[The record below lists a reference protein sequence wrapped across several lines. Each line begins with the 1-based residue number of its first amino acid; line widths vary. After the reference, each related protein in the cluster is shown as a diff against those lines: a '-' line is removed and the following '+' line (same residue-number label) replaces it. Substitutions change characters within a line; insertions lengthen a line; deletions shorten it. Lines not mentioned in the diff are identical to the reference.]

1 MPKKLDGLVGV
12 ITGAGSGIGAAIARD
27 LGGAGMRLVLV
38 GRRLEPLAARAD
50 EVRAAGGEAVAVSA
64 DVRDYADVDRA
75 VRLALERW
83 GKIDVL
89 VPNAAVADFGPI
101 AQADPALLRDV
112 IQTNLLGVMF
122 AVRAALP
129 HMEARRSGHIV
140 IVSSA
145 SGRVTY
151 VGEPAYVASKHGTVA
166 FAECLRQEVAPI
178 GIRVSLVEPGLVETP
193 LIHVYPE
200 ANDLVPGVIALDPD
214 DIARAVRYVLEQPEN
229 VNVFEVLLRPTG
241 QLL

>member
-27 LGGAGMRLVLV
+27 LGSAGMRLVLV
-38 GRRLEPLAARAD
+38 GRRLEPLS
-50 EVRAAGGEAVAVSA
+50 ERAAEVEAKGGSAVAVSA
-64 DVRDYADVDRA
+64 DMRTYEDADRA
-75 VRLALERW
+75 IGVALERW
-83 GKIDVL
+83 GKVDVL
-89 VPNAAVADFGPI
+89 IPNAAIADYGPI

-112 IQTNLLGVMF
+112 VETNLIGVMF

-129 HMEARRSGHIV
+129 HMEARRSGHIA

-166 FAECLRQEVAPI
+166 FAECLRQEVAAT
-178 GIRVSLVEPGLVETP
+178 GIRVSLIEPGLVETP

-214 DIARAVRYVLEQPEN
+214 DIARAVRYVLEQPDN

>member
-1 MPKKLDGLVGV
+1 MLKKLDGLVGV

-27 LGGAGMRLVLV
+27 LGSAGMRLVLV
-38 GRRLEPLAARAD
+38 GRRLEPLA
-50 EVRAAGGEAVAVSA
+50 ERAAEVEARGGSAVAVSA
-64 DVRDYADVDRA
+64 DMRNYEDVDRA
-75 VRLALERW
+75 IGVALERW
-83 GKIDVL
+83 GKVDVL
-89 VPNAAVADFGPI
+89 IPNAAIADFGPI
-101 AQADPALLRDV
+101 ARADPGLLRDV
-112 IQTNLLGVMF
+112 VETNLIGVIF

-129 HMEARRSGHIV
+129 HMEERRSGHIA

-166 FAECLRQEVAPI
+166 FAECLRQEVAAT
-178 GIRVSLVEPGLVETP
+178 GIRVSLIEPGLVETP

-214 DIARAVRYVLEQPEN
+214 DIARAVRYVLEQPDN

>member
-1 MPKKLDGLVGV
+1 MRKKLDGLVGV

-27 LGGAGMRLVLV
+27 LGGSGMRLVLV
-38 GRRLEPLAARAD
+38 GRRQNLLDECAA
-50 EVRAAGGEAVAVSA
+50 EVRARGGDAVGISA
-64 DVRDYADVDRA
+64 DVRNFEEVEGA
-75 VRLALERW
+75 VGLALDRW
-83 GKIDVL
+83 GKVDVL

-101 AQADPALLRDV
+101 ARADPKLMRDV
-112 IQTNLLGVMF
+112 VETNLIGVMF

-129 HMEARRSGHIV
+129 CMEERRSGHIV

-166 FAECLRQEVAPI
+166 FADCLRQEVAPT
-178 GIRVSLVEPGLVETP
+178 GIRVSLIEPGLVETP

-214 DIARAVRYVLEQPEN
+214 DIASAVRYVLEQPDN

>member
-27 LGGAGMRLVLV
+27 LGSAGMRLVLV
-38 GRRLEPLAARAD
+38 GRRLEPLS
-50 EVRAAGGEAVAVSA
+50 ERAAEVEAKGGSAVAVSA
-64 DVRDYADVDRA
+64 DMRTYEDADRA
-75 VRLALERW
+75 IGVALERW
-83 GKIDVL
+83 GKVDVL
-89 VPNAAVADFGPI
+89 IPNAAIADYGPI

-112 IQTNLLGVMF
+112 VETNLIGVMF

-129 HMEARRSGHIV
+129 HMEARRSGHIA

-166 FAECLRQEVAPI
+166 FAECLRQEVAAT
-178 GIRVSLVEPGLVETP
+178 GIRVSLIEPGLVETP

-214 DIARAVRYVLEQPEN
+214 DIDRAVRYVLEQPDN

>member
-1 MPKKLDGLVGV
+1 MLKKLDGLVGV
-12 ITGAGSGIGAAIARD
+12 ITGAGTGIGAAIARD
-27 LGGAGMRLVLV
+27 LGSAGMRLVIV
-38 GRRLEPLAARAD
+38 GRRMEPLAECAAA
-50 EVRAAGGEAVAVSA
+50 VRASGGDALAVSA
-64 DVRDYADVDRA
+64 DVRDYAAVDRA
-75 VRLALERW
+75 VGLALERW
-83 GKIDVL
+83 DRLDIL

-101 AQADPALLRDV
+101 AQADPELLRDV
-112 IQTNLLGVMF
+112 VETNLLGVIF

-129 HMEARRSGHIV
+129 HMEARRAGHIV

-166 FAECLRQEVAPI
+166 FADCLRQEVAPV

-200 ANDLVPGVIALDPD
+200 ANDLVPGVLPLDPD
-214 DIARAVRYVLEQPEN
+214 DIARAVRYVVEQPDN
-229 VNVFEVLLRPTG
+229 VNVFEVMLRPTG

>member
-1 MPKKLDGLVGV
+1 MLKKLDGLVGV

-27 LGGAGMRLVLV
+27 LGSAGMRLVLV
-38 GRRLEPLAARAD
+38 GRRLEPLA
-50 EVRAAGGEAVAVSA
+50 ERAAEVEARGGSAVAVSA
-64 DVRDYADVDRA
+64 DMRNYEDADRA
-75 VRLALERW
+75 IGVALERW
-83 GKIDVL
+83 GKVDVL
-89 VPNAAVADFGPI
+89 IPNAAIADYGPI

-112 IQTNLLGVMF
+112 VETNLIGVIF

-129 HMEARRSGHIV
+129 HMEARRSGHIA

-166 FAECLRQEVAPI
+166 FAECLRQEVAAT
-178 GIRVSLVEPGLVETP
+178 GIRVSLIEPGLVETP

-214 DIARAVRYVLEQPEN
+214 DVARAVRYVLEQPDN